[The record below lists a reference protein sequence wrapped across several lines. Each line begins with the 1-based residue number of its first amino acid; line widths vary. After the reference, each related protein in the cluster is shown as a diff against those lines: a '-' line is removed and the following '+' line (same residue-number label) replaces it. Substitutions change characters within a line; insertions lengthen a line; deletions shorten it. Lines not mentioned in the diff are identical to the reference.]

1 VKYIPNKGDIVWLN
15 FSPQAEYEQKGKRP
29 ALIISPKEYNQKT
42 HLALCCPITS
52 NQKCYP
58 FEVMTSGRKIKGVIL
73 ADHLKSVDW
82 KIRKARFVEK
92 AKSRVL
98 SECIEKINVLI
109 KSEL

>member
-1 VKYIPNKGDIVWLN
+1 MKYIPNKGDIVWLN
-15 FSPQAEYEQKGKRP
+15 FSPQAGYEQKGKRP
-29 ALIISPKEYNQKT
+29 ALVISPKEYNQKT

-52 NQKCYP
+52 NQKGYP
-58 FEVMTSGRKIKGVIL
+58 FEVVTSGRKIKGVIL
-73 ADHLKSVDW
+73 SDHLKSVDW
-82 KIRKARFVEK
+82 RIRKARFVEK